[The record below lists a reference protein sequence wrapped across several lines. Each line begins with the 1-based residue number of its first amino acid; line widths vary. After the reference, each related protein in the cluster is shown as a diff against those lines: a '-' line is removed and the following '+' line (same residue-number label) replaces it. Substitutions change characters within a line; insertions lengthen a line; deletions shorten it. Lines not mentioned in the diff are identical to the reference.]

1 MLLLWVNYSSFPVGL
16 GLDVYHA
23 ESSGVVTYWQGT
35 ICNMS
40 QMPAFHVLESPGVIY
55 FIFKAYK
62 SYKTAL
68 ISDSS
73 LNNVWEVFESP
84 EIEF

>member
-1 MLLLWVNYSSFPVGL
+1 
-16 GLDVYHA
+16 
-23 ESSGVVTYWQGT
+23 
-35 ICNMS
+35 MS
-40 QMPAFHVLESPGVIY
+40 LKVLKSPGVIY

-68 ISDSS
+68 ISDSP